1 VHITRQALAAAGLA
15 PPELRAIDAEQ
26 KATGGILGVGVEQL
40 RGALEELRREGI
52 QAPLDKPQAEYLLLT
67 TASDLLVYRRT
78 LAATARIMNHLG
90 LDWTLSSSG
99 FEAAN
104 SGAVS
109 GDQAAQRQATQRIVD
124 AALTCGAK
132 FVVVPE
138 CGHAYPALRW
148 DGPNVVGRAFPFEV
162 LAMSELVGRELGS
175 GRLRLKPL
183 GPTKRVTFHDP
194 CKFGRKGGVIDEPRK
209 ALAALEVDLRET
221 ESKGTTNY
229 CCGGGG
235 GVFFIGRAAPL
246 RNAAFNIKR
255 KQFDATGADSVVTS
269 CGSCRMNF
277 AVGAQQNNWNVP
289 VESLV
294 ELVADNLAAPAPA
307 GRGSVT

>member
-1 VHITRQALAAAGLA
+1 
-15 PPELRAIDAEQ
+15 
-26 KATGGILGVGVEQL
+26 
-40 RGALEELRREGI
+40 
-52 QAPLDKPQAEYLLLT
+52 
-67 TASDLLVYRRT
+67 
-78 LAATARIMNHLG
+78 
-90 LDWTLSSSG
+90 
-99 FEAAN
+99 
-104 SGAVS
+104 VS
-109 GDQAAQRQATQRIVD
+109 GDETAQRQATQRVVD
-124 AALTCGAK
+124 AALACGAK

-148 DGPNVVGRAFPFEV
+148 EGPNEVGRAFPFQV
-162 LAMSELVGRELGS
+162 LAISELIGRELES

-183 GPTKRVTFHDP
+183 GPGKRVTFHDP

-255 KQFDATGADSVVTS
+255 KQFDDTGADSVVTS
-269 CGSCRMNF
+269 CGSCRMSF
-277 AVGAQQNNWNVP
+277 AVGAQRNNWNVP

-294 ELVADNLAAPAPA
+294 ELVADGLAAPGPA
-307 GRGSVT
+307 TDRGPVV